1 MFALFIYLKKEVK
14 IVIWTLIIFWI
25 LTWFSIDDL
34 IITGINELFNTD
46 FTVAL
51 YWLIAFIIGAIVYIV
66 DKIKY

>member
-1 MFALFIYLKKEVK
+1 M
-14 IVIWTLIIFWI
+14 IWTLIISWI

-34 IITGINELFNTD
+34 IITGINELLKTD

>member
-1 MFALFIYLKKEVK
+1 M
-14 IVIWTLIIFWI
+14 IWTLIISWI

-51 YWLIAFIIGAIVYIV
+51 YWLIAFMIGVAVHIV

>member
-14 IVIWTLIIFWI
+14 IVIWTPIIFWI

-34 IITGINELFNTD
+34 IIAGINELFNTD

>member
-1 MFALFIYLKKEVK
+1 M
-14 IVIWTLIIFWI
+14 IWTLIISWI

-34 IITGINELFNTD
+34 IIAGINELFDTD

-51 YWLIAFIIGAIVYIV
+51 YWLIAFIIGAVVYIA